1 MGQRIEE
8 RFAVRA
14 PVEKVWAYLVDPR
27 RVVTCLPGAELTE
40 VVDER
45 TFHGAVKVKV
55 GPVTVS
61 YKGKVILEE
70 VDAAARRV
78 RMTGEGRE
86 STGTGSARMAMESTL
101 TPLPSGE
108 VEVKVVSDV
117 DVVGRLVQL
126 GRGMIEQ
133 VSHQLFAQFAG
144 CVKATLEAEAA
155 ASAGGGAPAA
165 GAPLPV
171 AQPVKI
177 VPLVLGALWAVI
189 QAFLRKLTGK

>member
-8 RFAVRA
+8 RFTVRA

-45 TFHGAVKVKV
+45 TFLGAVKVKV
-55 GPVTVS
+55 GPVTVA

-70 VDAAARRV
+70 VDAAGRRV
-78 RMTGEGRE
+78 RMSGEGRE
-86 STGTGSARMAMESTL
+86 STGSGSARMGMESRL

-108 VEVKVVSDV
+108 VEVLVISDV

-133 VSHQLFAQFAG
+133 VSHQLFAQFAA
-144 CVKATLEAEAA
+144 CVKATLESEAA
-155 ASAGGGAPAA
+155 GSGAAAGGA
-165 GAPLPV
+165 LPV

-177 VPLVLGALWAVI
+177 VPLVLGAFWALLS
-189 QAFLRKLTGK
+189 ALFRRLTRK